1 MGDVVDFVGSD
12 QPGHPVSFI
21 VEVIHGA
28 RIDFTVRTS
37 RRRRHSPA
45 VRDAGRCT
53 SARSTSAGNDVKP
66 DLGEG
71 RSWVFGEAP
80 VPVMKRPGERAG
92 YGTQS
97 AVTVRSVN
105 SGGAASTLA
114 INSWMAC

>member
-1 MGDVVDFVGSD
+1 MGNVVDFVGSN

-28 RIDFTVRTS
+28 RIDFTLRTS
-37 RRRRHSPA
+37 RSQHHSPA
-45 VRDAGRCT
+45 VRDAGRVLG
-53 SARSTSAGNDVKP
+53 ALDVSRERR
-66 DLGEG
+66 EG
-71 RSWVFGEAP
+71 RPGRRAVLGVQGGAGS
-80 VPVMKRPGERAG
+80 VMKRPGERAG

>member
-28 RIDFTVRTS
+28 GSTS
-37 RRRRHSPA
+37 RYVRAGAGTIAQLCAMRGAVRRRTRRQP
-45 VRDAGRCT
+45 GTT
-53 SARSTSAGNDVKP
+53 SCR
-66 DLGEG
+66 
-71 RSWVFGEAP
+71 P
-80 VPVMKRPGERAG
+80 VPLMSRPPRSAG

-97 AVTVRSVN
+97 SVTVRSVN
-105 SGGAASTLA
+105 SGGAVSTLA